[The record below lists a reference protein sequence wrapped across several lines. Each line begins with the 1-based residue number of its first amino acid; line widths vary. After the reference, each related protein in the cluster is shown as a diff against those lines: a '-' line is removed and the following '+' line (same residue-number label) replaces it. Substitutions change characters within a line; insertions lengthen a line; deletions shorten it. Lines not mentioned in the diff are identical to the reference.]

1 VSRRFLIPAAI
12 AALAVGAAG
21 QEMAPTAADQALRDQ
36 MQTFEAVL
44 QKAVQQ
50 GAQAFARQEKDL
62 PPGVELTADDPYARG
77 FAPPEGGGLFFYVVV
92 PQIRASVNLF
102 LGPQFRRGDRPG
114 VERQAGPEP
123 TARSMSQSVGAAGVP
138 NDDPMTVSPVVDDGR
153 CAARARPSRGYV
165 TPDHAY
171 AVAVCDALMEAMLE
185 SSAPLS
191 VRPDE
196 WLTVM
201 AFDGGPTQGLVNS
214 PYTYT
219 TYLQI
224 KGSDLQLFRQGKL
237 TKEEARKLVVL
248 KQR

>member
-12 AALAVGAAG
+12 AALSVGAAA
-21 QEMAPTAADQALRDQ
+21 QEMAPTLADQALRDQ

-44 QKAVQQ
+44 QKAVQH

-62 PPGVELTADDPYARG
+62 PPGIELTSDDPYARG

-102 LGPQFRRGDRPG
+102 LGPQFRRGPG
-114 VERQAGPEP
+114 ADRQAGPEP

-138 NDDPMTVSPVVDDGR
+138 KDDPMTVSPVVDDGR
-153 CAARARPSRGYV
+153 CAVRARPSRGYV
-165 TPDHAY
+165 TPDHSY
-171 AVAVCDALMEAMLE
+171 AVAVCDALMDAMLE

-191 VRPDE
+191 VKSDE

-201 AFDGGPTQGLVNS
+201 AFDGGPAQGLVNS
-214 PYTYT
+214 PYSYT